1 MSATKPIIPTLT
13 EIRER
18 MLADVAYYLPGSGNR
33 PYKSVLTVLVTVVA
47 AAVWSLYLFADWILR
62 QIDPL
67 TASEA
72 WLVIWGARLGVPR
85 KPATVASGTVTFSG
99 SGEIPAGTLV
109 QSSDQRRYS
118 TIAAVPAGQA
128 VGIAAL
134 VAGYASN
141 IPVTTTLSLVNP
153 VAGIALEASATAITG
168 GLDAESL
175 PDWAQRIAARLAQMQ
190 QIGDAD
196 DYTQWAKQSH
206 TAIVDAWVYGNTPHL
221 GDITIYCLLASG
233 VDPALVLPEASTAL
247 DRIRNVG
254 CNLILRTPDV
264 LPVTVRIA
272 GISGDG
278 TGMAVRELIT
288 ADIQSLIVAKRSR
301 NAYLYPEE
309 IERIIVSRYGGTDY
323 VLLAPVRRIAA
334 TGDQIMSLAEV
345 IYE

>member
-1 MSATKPIIPTLT
+1 
-13 EIRER
+13 
-18 MLADVAYYLPGSGNR
+18 
-33 PYKSVLTVLVTVVA
+33 
-47 AAVWSLYLFADWILR
+47 
-62 QIDPL
+62 
-67 TASEA
+67 
-72 WLVIWGARLGVPR
+72 
-85 KPATVASGTVTFSG
+85 
-99 SGEIPAGTLV
+99 
-109 QSSDQRRYS
+109 
-118 TIAAVPAGQA
+118 
-128 VGIAAL
+128 
-134 VAGYASN
+134 
-141 IPVTTTLSLVNP
+141 
-153 VAGIALEASATAITG
+153 
-168 GLDAESL
+168 
-175 PDWAQRIAARLAQMQ
+175 
-190 QIGDAD
+190 
-196 DYTQWAKQSH
+196 
-206 TAIVDAWVYGNTPHL
+206 
-221 GDITIYCLLASG
+221 
-233 VDPALVLPEASTAL
+233 VLPEASTAL